1 MPTLEETLPTLSKAK
16 LFTVIDAKDGFHQVK
31 LDDTSSY
38 LMTIWIPF
46 GCYYYLCIPFG
57 ISSAPEEFK
66 WQMHK
71 TLQGLPGVE
80 VIVDDILVFGCGDT
94 EEEWQRDHNANL
106 QGLLQQVCEI
116 KKKLKLCTQQRS
128 KQLQICQSIP
138 NNKKVVKCFPVA

>member
-38 LMTIWIPF
+38 LTTVWIPF
-46 GCYYYLCIPFG
+46 GRYHYLCMPFG
-57 ISSAPEEFK
+57 ISSAAEEFK
-66 WQMHK
+66 WRMHE

-80 VIVDDILVFGCGDT
+80 VIVDDILVFDCGDT
-94 EEEWQRDHNANL
+94 KEEWQRDHNANL

-116 KKKLKLCTQQRS
+116 KKK
-128 KQLQICQSIP
+128 
-138 NNKKVVKCFPVA
+138 A